1 MLGILIGIMSIVSLI
16 ALGEGLR
23 VAVSSQFGGLAPDA
37 FNVVAG
43 QVQGPPGS
51 GDVVL
56 FNEKEIERI
65 SSVREVELAAGRNL
79 AFTSLEH
86 SGSSIFVSAIN
97 LPEGEKGELI
107 KYITNLKIETG
118 RFIRDGEVNRVII
131 GHSVAN
137 RESLSRP
144 IQIDSRIK
152 INGKDFTVVGIA
164 EKAGNFAF
172 DGSVIITDDDFFR
185 IFDNEKNTY
194 SFVVGKKRDLFTMDE
209 TIEAVERALR
219 NERKLKEGRENFR
232 ISTPQNTIDSLNSTL
247 FAVQLFVYIIAGISI
262 LVGGIGIMTTM
273 YTTVVERTKEIG
285 IMKAI
290 GATNE
295 NIFFIFF
302 IESGFIG
309 LLGGFIGVV
318 LGAGTA
324 YGLAYVGSLFL
335 GDGLIQ
341 AQLSPLL
348 LLGSLLFSFLLGSIF
363 GTLPALRAAKL
374 KPVDA
379 LTYVK

>member
-1 MLGILIGIMSIVSLI
+1 MSIVSLI

-51 GDVVL
+51 GDVKL
-56 FNEKEIERI
+56 FIEKEVDKI
-65 SSVREVELAAGRNL
+65 SSLREVELAAGRNL

-86 SGSSIFVSAIN
+86 SGSTIFVSVIN
-97 LPEGEKGELI
+97 LPEGEKKELI
-107 KYITNLKIETG
+107 KYITNLNLEKG
-118 RFIRDGEVNRVII
+118 RFIRDGEQNRVII

-152 INGKDFTVVGIA
+152 INGRDFIVVGIA

-172 DGSVIITDDDFFR
+172 DGSIIINDDDFFR

-194 SFVVGKKRDLFTMDE
+194 SFIVGKKRDVYSME
-209 TIEAVERALR
+209 QAVNAVERALR
-219 NERKLKEGRENFR
+219 SERRLKEGQEDFR
-232 ISTPQNTIDSLNSTL
+232 VSTPQGTIDNLNSTL

-309 LLGGFIGVV
+309 LLGGIIGVI

-324 YGLAYVGSLFL
+324 LGLAYLGSLFL
-335 GDGLIQ
+335 GDNLIQ

-348 LLGSLLFSFLLGSIF
+348 LIGALIFSFLLGSFF
-363 GTLPALRAAKL
+363 GTFPALRAAKMN
-374 KPVDA
+374 PVDA
-379 LTYVK
+379 LTHVK